1 MSKYPDRIW
10 AYAGAF
16 KMWRDKFP
24 EHAKSTSPTEYIRAD
39 VSDAL
44 VAAAYEDARNTVITT
59 PSNYAAPTA
68 RIEIA
73 NAIDRLAPTDAR
85 AALDRIRQEAR
96 DEALREAAQIVSR
109 AGHSLDAE
117 ILALITKD
125 ADNG

>member
-39 VSDAL
+39 VSAAL
-44 VAAAYEDARNTVITT
+44 VAAARE
-59 PSNYAAPTA
+59 
-68 RIEIA
+68 
-73 NAIDRLAPTDAR
+73 
-85 AALDRIRQEAR
+85 
-96 DEALREAAQIVSR
+96 EALREAADVAKGCGLVIAPENVSQR
-109 AGHSLDAE
+109 VGAKSVQSQVAGQ